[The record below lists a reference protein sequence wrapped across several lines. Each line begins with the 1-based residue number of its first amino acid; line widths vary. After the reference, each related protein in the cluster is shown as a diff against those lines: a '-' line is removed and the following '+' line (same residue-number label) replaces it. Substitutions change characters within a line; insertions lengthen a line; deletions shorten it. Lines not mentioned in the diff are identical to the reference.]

1 MHAFMDATN
10 SPGEQSPIF
19 SQLANDADML
29 ELIEYFVT
37 ELENRCRSLEAAFQ
51 GGNVVE
57 IRTLAHQLKGAAG
70 GYGFPGITDI
80 AGELE
85 ATILAGECEVSQLAN
100 KVEALIDLCRRAKV

>member
-1 MHAFMDATN
+1 MHGNMDATN

-19 SQLANDADML
+19 SHMANDADML

-37 ELENRCRSLEAAFQ
+37 ELENRCHALEAAFR
-51 GGNVVE
+51 GGDVTG

-70 GYGFPGITDI
+70 GYGFPGITDV

-100 KVEALIDLCRRAKV
+100 KVEALVDLCRRAKV